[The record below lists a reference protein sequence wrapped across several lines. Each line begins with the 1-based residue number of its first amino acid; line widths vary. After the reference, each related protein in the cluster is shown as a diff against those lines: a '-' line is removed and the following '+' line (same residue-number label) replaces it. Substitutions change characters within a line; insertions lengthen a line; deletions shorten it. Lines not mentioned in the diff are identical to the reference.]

1 MNTSNVDMNITLTG
15 RHIEITDAIRDF
27 AIKKVQGIHIDYP
40 RIIEARVIVDV
51 QKDRQTA
58 EIVLF
63 CADHITIQA
72 STTNANLYAAID
84 ETISKITRRMRKH
97 KTRLMKHYRPHRQT
111 SIRKLDEKVYA
122 EDLLDDDV
130 DFDAP
135 EDPAPVRITREGYD
149 LKTMYKE
156 NAIMELEISGKP
168 FLLYRNA
175 RRNVLQI
182 VYRTLPGEY
191 SIIELGTELKA

>member
-1 MNTSNVDMNITLTG
+1 MKTSNVDMNITLTG
-15 RHIEITDAIRDF
+15 RHIEITDAIREF
-27 AIKKVQGIHIDYP
+27 ATKKVQGIHIDYP
-40 RIIEARVIVDV
+40 RIMQARIILDV
-51 QKDRQTA
+51 QKDRHTA

-72 STTNANLYAAID
+72 STTTGDLYAAID
-84 ETISKITRRMRKH
+84 ETISKIMRRMRKH
-97 KTRLMKHYRPHRQT
+97 KTRLMKHYRPHRTT
-111 SIRKLDEKVYA
+111 SIRKLEEKVYD
-122 EDLLDDDV
+122 EDMLDMEIDA
-130 DFDAP
+130 DAP
-135 EDPAPVRITREGYD
+135 EDPKPIRISREGYE

-168 FLLYRNA
+168 FILYRNA

-182 VYRTLPGEY
+182 VYRLMPGEY

>member
-1 MNTSNVDMNITLTG
+1 MQTSNVDTKVVVTG
-15 RHIEITDAIRDF
+15 RHVDVTDAIRDF
-27 AIKKVQGIHIDYP
+27 ATKKIQAIHIDYP
-40 RIIEARVIVDV
+40 KIVEARVVVDV
-51 QKDRQTA
+51 QKDRQMA

-72 STTNANLYAAID
+72 STVGPDLYAAID
-84 ETISKITRRMRKH
+84 ETVTKIMRRMRKH
-97 KTRLMKHYRPHRQT
+97 KTRLMKHFRPHRST
-111 SIRKLDEKVYA
+111 SIRTFEEKVYE
-122 EDLLDDDV
+122 EDILDYE

-135 EDPAPVRITREGYD
+135 EDPKPVRISREGYE

-156 NAIMELEISGKP
+156 DAIMELEISGKP
-168 FLLYRNA
+168 FVLYRNA

-182 VYRTLPGEY
+182 VYRLRPGEY